1 MALTDSK
8 ASFSRIF
15 SGKKYTYS
23 LSVQVLIIISSF
35 IVSFWKDYEDSLCVV
50 LPKLHDSCGITSEP
64 NKAGTVT
71 CPNAWKTHIVDR
83 FDSADPSI
91 KDVAIMHAYV
101 NLQRVISLSTQPSI
115 LPPLQEALHN
125 QIQGCLQTKSISNR
139 SLNTFARGQ
148 GLLSYVRISS
158 ESKQL
163 DSSLWKTICEIGQE
177 CGNVPIFLEAALEY
191 LCASFELP
199 PCPDDLLEPFATTLL
214 INLSGP
220 SHTLRLLSLKVLQEL
235 VRRAD
240 GDGSYIS
247 IAIDI
252 ESSELSLQ
260 TARNLSM
267 NIRKLA
273 TAYSALSSRRW
284 QDRLI
289 PYFCFGLLSKKLAS
303 VWDDACNAFKVIC
316 DDRVGEQIVSDMAM
330 KWLLS
335 PGVPVD
341 GISNNPE
348 GDASRADVFSE
359 FQCFNVMNVDKAI
372 SWSFTQVQSSE
383 SSLVEDFEATHR
395 SPGHTPT
402 NARSQALR
410 VLNAVPELA
419 EKKSRQLV
427 PLFLDW
433 ASQDDEQAHPEV
445 TKTPGVDVDANKDK
459 VGWNLRDK
467 KDMLALFGKFGNPKV
482 LYKAP
487 EAHNALSNLLCNGD
501 SEVQKLALKAV
512 LTWKLPFMKPY
523 EENLSNIVDDA
534 RFRDELSVFVHVGRD
549 DSIIED
555 AHRQDLMPYLLKLLY
570 GKVVARAGS
579 KGALG
584 TQEGRRKAILRTI
597 SELPE
602 EHFTTFVHISYGVLG
617 NVRLLEDSNVLS
629 EEFISL
635 RKQYGLLKMIETMFS
650 ILKTKMTPYAERSMN
665 AVLHCLVRACRQLQD
680 SDTASTVDASSSIQ
694 LALLRNIRTIG
705 VRCLDLIF
713 SVSPDMEWNAYIPLI
728 FTEIVKPRLENFAVE
743 TAQGVS
749 GLLQLF
755 RTWASHPR
763 SALYFTDET
772 VIPRIVECLGI
783 ESARLEV
790 KLFVI
795 DEVIGGL
802 ITSASTPETD
812 KDGDVDMELVE
823 SVRSKVLGPHVEF
836 MLTRLES
843 LLRTQAGR
851 QLTISAVEVLS
862 KLAEFVESSG
872 ETSRLIS
879 TTAYLLQL
887 GPDRVPPK
895 TKGSLLRV
903 LQHFLPLYDA
913 KANETLN
920 QEVFEVLS
928 SLFDYFRDD
937 VNRANLSAVFASF
950 ADHNADL
957 KDVAQLCA
965 SLNALS
971 TTRLDEVDFD
981 RRLAAFRTINEEEF
995 ENYTAKQWRPL
1006 IFNFLYHV
1014 KDVEELAIRTSA
1026 SLGLKRFI
1034 QSAES
1039 KMQSDDSDFRRL
1051 LDKILLPALR
1061 AGVKQH
1067 SEIVRV
1073 EFVGVLGD
1081 LIKHHR
1087 SLPSVQD
1094 MYDLL
1099 ANGDEEASF
1108 FNNILHIQQH
1118 RRLRAL
1124 RRLAGEAAKGK
1135 LKPSNISSLFFPLIE
1150 HYVFNQAEDES
1161 AHNLSAETVTTIGSL
1176 AQGLEW
1182 NQFKAIFRRYKD
1194 YMKTKP
1200 GMEKN
1205 VIRLLGQ
1212 MTDALS
1218 QAIAAKDSTTASTET
1233 AMDGI
1238 ETGTSQ
1244 NALSKSLPDKTQVGL
1259 ELKTNFISFFTEFI
1273 HHKEESEVSLRLP
1286 LSVTT
1291 VKLIKLLPEDEMAIL
1306 LPSVLLDVANILKS
1320 KSQDSR
1326 DVARKTLADIALIL
1340 GPSYFGY
1347 ILRELRTTLTKGYQ
1361 LHVLSFTVHSILVAT
1376 SENFHL
1382 GDLDQDLGELANVV
1396 MDDIFGT
1403 VGQEKDAEEY
1413 VSKMKE
1419 VKSSKSYDSMELLAK
1434 NASIPHLSK
1443 LIHPVQRLLQ
1453 EKLTSNLVK
1462 KIDDL
1467 VRRIGTG
1474 ILRNPGAESRDLR
1487 VFCYEVIQESY
1498 KTETPQIQGVADR
1511 RMDRFIVKLVGQ
1523 KKSGTGRSTS
1533 SYLYKLARFSLD
1545 VLRSILNKYNS
1556 LQTPQNLHGFLPIVG
1571 DALVQGYEEVKLSA
1585 IRLLATIIKLP
1596 LPELDKNADV
1606 YLVEAIKL
1614 VREAP
1619 STNTEAAQASLKL
1632 IASILRER
1640 RTTNI
1645 KDSYLS
1651 YLLKRISGD
1660 IEDPDRQGV
1669 TFNFI
1674 RAVMAR
1680 KFVVPEM
1687 YELVDNIA
1695 TMMVTNQTR
1704 SARDLARGVYV
1715 HFLIEYP
1722 QAKSRWTKQLGFMAK
1737 NLDYQHKEGRQ
1748 SVMEAVHLL
1757 LSKTGGDLAQDI
1769 VSTFFVPVIM
1779 AMSNDDSP
1787 ECREMAGVLL
1797 GNIFS
1802 RAGGE
1807 NLKSILSML
1816 RTWVEQEDNPL
1827 LAIAGLQSMR
1837 IFFESDVSTKDAEV
1851 KFVLNQLP
1859 RLMTVS
1865 SDSQRDNE
1873 WQLLFQSLQLYS
1885 KLSKLFPNL
1894 TLTADCR
1901 LVWSKVQ
1908 ATMRYPH
1915 PWIKSCSANLI
1926 GTWLADEARANASNG
1941 YGSVPLSGSFGLKL
1955 EGDAMLDITRA
1966 SMACLNFATLSEDLA
1981 TQTIRNVVF
1990 LGRCFAQNNL
2000 TFSPKRTNGQIDDD
2014 VSDESDNE
2022 VSQAT
2027 SSLKRNKPAIQYIFE
2042 QAARILRREP
2052 LTTRAESLTAKTAC
2066 MKLVAALCNHLE
2078 TAQILPSLQTLLLPL
2093 LHLTDPSIPPPRSS
2107 DEAFESTYKSLIQ
2120 SSQEVLDLLQK
2131 KLGTTDFVTQ
2141 VSQAREMMKA
2151 RREERRV
2158 KRRIEAVADPEQ
2170 FALAKRRKHD
2180 RKKEKRKERGH
2191 EHRGKRRGW

>member
-1 MALTDSK
+1 MT
-8 ASFSRIF
+8 
-15 SGKKYTYS
+15 
-23 LSVQVLIIISSF
+23 VSSF
-35 IVSFWKDYEDSLCVV
+35 IVSFWKDYEESLCVI
-50 LPKLHDSCGITSEP
+50 LPKLHESCGITSDA
-64 NKAGTVT
+64 NKPGTVT
-71 CPNAWKTHIVDR
+71 CPNAWKKDIVRR
-83 FDSADPSI
+83 FNSADPSA
-91 KDVAIMHAYV
+91 KDVAIMNAYV
-101 NLQRVISLSTQPSI
+101 NLQRAISLSTQPSI
-115 LPPLQEALHN
+115 LPQLQEALHN
-125 QIQGCLQTKSISNR
+125 QIQGCLQRKSITNE
-139 SLNTFARGQ
+139 SLNTFVRGQ

-158 ESKQL
+158 QSKQL
-163 DSSLWKTICEIGQE
+163 DSGLWKTICEIGSK
-177 CGNVPIFLEAALEY
+177 CGNVPIFLEATLEY
-191 LCASFELP
+191 LSASPELP
-199 PCPDDLLEPFATTLL
+199 ECPDELLEPFATTLL
-214 INLSGP
+214 NNLSGP
-220 SHTLRLLSLKVLQEL
+220 SHYLRLLSLKVLQEL

-247 IAIDI
+247 VAIDI

-267 NIRKLA
+267 DIRKLGMG
-273 TAYSALSSRRW
+273 YSGVSSKKW

-289 PYFCFGLLSKKLAS
+289 PYYCFGLLSKKLAS
-303 VWDDACNAFKVIC
+303 VWDDACNAFKAIC
-316 DDRVGEQIVSDMAM
+316 EDRTGEQIVSDMAM
-330 KWLLS
+330 GWLLS
-335 PGVPVD
+335 PGVPVGGNTND
-341 GISNNPE
+341 SE
-348 GDASRADVFSE
+348 RDASRADVSSE

-372 SWSFTQVQSSE
+372 SSSFAQAQSSE
-383 SSLVEDFEATHR
+383 STLLDDFEATHQP
-395 SPGHTPT
+395 PGDTPAS
-402 NARSQALR
+402 ARSQALR
-410 VLNAVPELA
+410 VLNAVPEVA
-419 EKKSRQLV
+419 EKKSRHLV

-433 ASQDDEQAHPEV
+433 ASQDDDQTHADV
-445 TKTPGVDVDANKDK
+445 SKAPGVDLDAHKDK

-467 KDMLALFGKFGNPKV
+467 KDMLSLFGKFGNPKV
-482 LYKAP
+482 LYKAS
-487 EAHNALSNLLCNGD
+487 EAHDALSNLLCNGD
-501 SEVQKLALKAV
+501 SEIQKLALKAV

-555 AHRQDLMPYLLKLLY
+555 AHRQDLLPYLLKLLY

-597 SELPE
+597 SDLPE
-602 EHFTTFVHISYGVLG
+602 EHFDTFIQISYGAL
-617 NVRLLEDSNVLS
+617 NDVRVLEDSTILS
-629 EEFISL
+629 QEFISL
-635 RKQYGLLKMIETMFS
+635 RKQYGLLKMIDTMLS

-665 AVLHCLVRACRQLQD
+665 VVLHCLVRACRQIQD
-680 SDTASTVDASSSIQ
+680 SDTASTVDSASNIQ

-705 VRCLDLIF
+705 IRCLELVF
-713 SVSPDMEWNAYIPLI
+713 SVSLDMDWNAYIPMI
-728 FTEIVKPRLENFAVE
+728 FTEIIKPRLENFAVQ

-755 RTWASHPR
+755 RTWASNSR

-772 VIPRIVECLGI
+772 VIPRIVECLDV

-802 ITSASTPETD
+802 ITSASIPETD

-823 SVRSKVLGPHVEF
+823 SVRSKVLGPHVEY

-843 LLRTQAGR
+843 LLRNQAGR
-851 QLTISAVEVLS
+851 QLTISAVDVLS
-862 KLAEFVESSG
+862 KLAAFVESSG
-872 ETSRLIS
+872 ETSKLIS
-879 TTAYLLQL
+879 TTTYLLHQ

-895 TKGSLLRV
+895 TKGGLLRV

-913 KANETLN
+913 QKNEVLS

-928 SLFDYFRDD
+928 SLFDYFKDD
-937 VNRANLSAVFASF
+937 ANRATLSAVFTSF
-950 ADHNADL
+950 ADHDAEL

-981 RRLAAFRTINEEEF
+981 QRLAAFRTINEEQF
-995 ENYTAKQWRPL
+995 ENFTAKQWRPL
-1006 IFNFLYHV
+1006 IFNLLYHV

-1034 QSAES
+1034 QSAET
-1039 KMQSDDSDFRRL
+1039 KMQSDNSDFGRL

-1061 AGVKQH
+1061 AGVKHH

-1073 EFVGVLGD
+1073 EFVGTLGD

-1087 SLPSVQD
+1087 SLKSVED

-1099 ANGDEEASF
+1099 AGGDEEASF

-1124 RRLAGEAAKGK
+1124 RRLAGEATKGK
-1135 LKPSNISSLFFPLIE
+1135 LKPPNISTLFFPLIE
-1150 HYVFNQAEDES
+1150 HFVFNQAEDES
-1161 AHNLSAETVTTIGSL
+1161 AHNLSAETVSTIGSL

-1194 YMKTKP
+1194 YMKSKP

-1218 QAIAAKDSTTASTET
+1218 RAMAAKDSTTAATKE
-1233 AMDGI
+1233 AMDGV
-1238 ETGTSQ
+1238 ETEASQ
-1244 NALSKSLPDKTQVGL
+1244 SALSKSLPNKAQVGS
-1259 ELKTNFISFFTEFI
+1259 ELKTHFISFFTEFI

-1291 VKLIKLLPEDEMAIL
+1291 VKLLKLLPEEEMAIL
-1306 LPSVLLDVANILKS
+1306 LPPVLLDVANILKS

-1376 SENFHL
+1376 SEDFQL

-1413 VSKMKE
+1413 ISKMKE
-1419 VKSSKSYDSMELLAK
+1419 VKSRKSYDSMELLAK
-1434 NASIPHLSK
+1434 NASIAHLSK

-1467 VRRIGTG
+1467 LRRIGTG
-1474 ILRNPGAESRDLR
+1474 ILRNPGVESRDIL
-1487 VFCYEVIQESY
+1487 VFCYEVIKESY
-1498 KTETPQIQGVADR
+1498 NTETPPTQETTDR
-1511 RMDRFIVKLVGQ
+1511 RLDRFIVKLIGQ

-1556 LQTPQNLHGFLPIVG
+1556 LQTPQNVHGFLPIVG

-1619 STNTEAAQASLKL
+1619 STNTEAAQASLKF

-1640 RTTNI
+1640 RSTNI

-1687 YELVDNIA
+1687 YELVDNVA

-1757 LSKTGGDLAQDI
+1757 LSKTGSDVAQDI

-1797 GNIFS
+1797 RNIYS
-1802 RAGGE
+1802 RAGSE
-1807 NLKSILSML
+1807 NLKLILSML
-1816 RTWVEQEDNPL
+1816 RTWVEQEDNAL
-1827 LAIAGLQSMR
+1827 LAIAGLQAMR
-1837 IFFESDVSTKDAEV
+1837 IFFESDVTTKDAEV
-1851 KFVLNQLP
+1851 RFMLIQLP
-1859 RLMTVS
+1859 RLMTTS
-1865 SDSQRDNE
+1865 SESQDDSE
-1873 WQLLFQSLQLYS
+1873 WQLLFQSLQLFS

-1894 TLTADCR
+1894 TLTDDCR
-1901 LVWSKVQ
+1901 LIWSKIP

-1915 PWIKSCSANLI
+1915 PWIKSSSANLV
-1926 GTWLADEARANASNG
+1926 GTWLADEARANAANG
-1941 YGSVPLSGSFGLKL
+1941 YDSVPLSGSFGLRL
-1955 EGDAMLDITRA
+1955 DGDAMLDITRA
-1966 SMACLNFATLSEDLA
+1966 SMACLRIPTISEDLA
-1981 TQTIRNVVF
+1981 TQTIRNIVF
-1990 LGRCFAQNNL
+1990 LGRCFAQNSL
-2000 TFSPKRTNGQIDDD
+2000 SFSPKRTNGQVDDD
-2014 VSDESDNE
+2014 VSEESDNE
-2022 VSQAT
+2022 ASPDPPSRPKT
-2027 SSLKRNKPAIQYIFE
+2027 SKPAIQYIFE
-2042 QAARILRREP
+2042 QAAGILRREP

-2066 MKLVAALCNHLE
+2066 MKLVAALCSHLE
-2078 TAQILPSLQTLLLPL
+2078 TSQILPSLQTLLLPL
-2093 LHLTDPSIPPPRSS
+2093 LHLTDPSIPPPRST

-2120 SSQEVLDLLQK
+2120 SSQEILDVLQK
-2131 KLGTTDFVTQ
+2131 KMGTTDFVTQ
-2141 VSQAREMMKA
+2141 VSQARERMKT

-2170 FALAKRRKHD
+2170 FALDKRRKHE

-2191 EHRGKRRGW
+2191 EYRGKRRGW